1 MSYLV
6 KQYMRK
12 QVATVAG
19 EVSIVE
25 SASLMQKSGTGFLIV
40 LEKGS
45 LVGIV
50 TEHDFVYKAIAA
62 DLDPKKVKVAEI
74 MSSPLVTV
82 DPDEDLLKASEI
94 MQKHN
99 IRKLPVVRGG
109 IIYGILTARDISEH
123 CIDYVNKS
131 VKDVMRWAA
140 PLGD

>member
-25 SASLMQKSGTGFLIV
+25 AASLMQKSGTGFLIV

-45 LVGIV
+45 PVGIV